1 MTEFLDQKRK
11 TLPIY
16 FTIGISILIFSFF
29 EIILRNSIPL
39 FLNIPL
45 TLMCLIYWNMALPKS
60 VGLFWAILAGFI
72 LDVSQDIILGS
83 NVLIFLISSY
93 LIQRYFHRLRALFR
107 IQQSLIVAAMVF
119 IYQIIFIFF
128 LLNFSFEVFKEVI
141 FLTFISLI
149 TWQIIYGILRF
160 IRIRFTYVN

>member
-16 FTIGISILIFSFF
+16 FTIGITILIFSFF

-45 TLMCLIYWNMALPKS
+45 TLMSLIYWNMALPKS

-149 TWQIIYGILRF
+149 TWPIIYGILRF

>member
-16 FTIGISILIFSFF
+16 FTIGISILIFSVF

-119 IYQIIFIFF
+119 IYQITFIFF

-141 FLTFISLI
+141 FLTIIALI
-149 TWQIIYGILRF
+149 TWPIIYGILRF

>member
-16 FTIGISILIFSFF
+16 FTIGISILIFSVL

-119 IYQIIFIFF
+119 IYQITFIFF

-149 TWQIIYGILRF
+149 TWPIIYGILRF

>member
-16 FTIGISILIFSFF
+16 FTIGITILIFSFF

-119 IYQIIFIFF
+119 MYQIIFIFF
-128 LLNFSFEVFKEVI
+128 LLNFSFEIFKEVI

-149 TWQIIYGILRF
+149 TWPIIYGILRF

>member
-60 VGLFWAILAGFI
+60 IGLFWAILAGFI

-149 TWQIIYGILRF
+149 TWPIIYGILRF

>member
-16 FTIGISILIFSFF
+16 FTIGISILIFSIF

-60 VGLFWAILAGFI
+60 VGLLWAILAGFI

-93 LIQRYFHRLRALFR
+93 LNQRYFHRLRALFR

-141 FLTFISLI
+141 FLNHKENIKNDNSLDK
-149 TWQIIYGILRF
+149 TSLRK
-160 IRIRFTYVN
+160 

>member
-1 MTEFLDQKRK
+1 MTEFLDQKK
-11 TLPIY
+11 STFPIY
-16 FTIGISILIFSFF
+16 ITIGISILSFLIF

-39 FLNIPL
+39 FLNVPL

-60 VGLFWAILAGFI
+60 VGLFWAILTGFI

-83 NVLIFLISSY
+83 NVLIFLVSSY

-119 IYQIIFIFF
+119 MYQIIFIFF
-128 LLNFSFEVFKEVI
+128 LSYFSLEVLLEVL
-141 FLTFISLI
+141 FLTFIALI
-149 TWQIIYGILRF
+149 TWPIVYGILRF

>member
-16 FTIGISILIFSFF
+16 FTIGISILIFSVF
-29 EIILRNSIPL
+29 EIILRNSIQL

-60 VGLFWAILAGFI
+60 VGLFWAILTGLI

-119 IYQIIFIFF
+119 IYQLIFIFF

-141 FLTFISLI
+141 FLTFIALI
-149 TWQIIYGILRF
+149 TWPIVYGILRF

>member
-1 MTEFLDQKRK
+1 MTEFLDQKK
-11 TLPIY
+11 STFPIY
-16 FTIGISILIFSFF
+16 ITIGISILFFSIF

-39 FLNIPL
+39 FLNVPL

-60 VGLFWAILAGFI
+60 VGLFWAILTGFI

-83 NVLIFLISSY
+83 NVLIFLVSSY

-128 LLNFSFEVFKEVI
+128 LLNFSFEIFKEVI

-149 TWQIIYGILRF
+149 TWPIIYGILRF

>member
-60 VGLFWAILAGFI
+60 VGLFWAILTGLI

-128 LLNFSFEVFKEVI
+128 LLNFSFEIFKEVI

-149 TWQIIYGILRF
+149 TWPIIYGVLRF

>member
-16 FTIGISILIFSFF
+16 FTIGISILIFSVF

-119 IYQIIFIFF
+119 IYQITFIFF
-128 LLNFSFEVFKEVI
+128 LLNFSFEVFKEVL
-141 FLTFISLI
+141 FLTIIALI
-149 TWQIIYGILRF
+149 TWPIIYGILRF

>member
-16 FTIGISILIFSFF
+16 FTIGISILIFSVF

-149 TWQIIYGILRF
+149 TWPIIYGILRF

>member
-16 FTIGISILIFSFF
+16 FTIGITILIFSFF

-128 LLNFSFEVFKEVI
+128 LLNFSFEIFKEVI

-149 TWQIIYGILRF
+149 TWPIIYGILRF

>member
-1 MTEFLDQKRK
+1 
-11 TLPIY
+11 
-16 FTIGISILIFSFF
+16 
-29 EIILRNSIPL
+29 
-39 FLNIPL
+39 
-45 TLMCLIYWNMALPKS
+45 MCLIYWNMALPKS
-60 VGLFWAILAGFI
+60 VGLFWAILTGFI

-83 NVLIFLISSY
+83 NVLIFLVSSY

-149 TWQIIYGILRF
+149 TWPIIYGILRF

>member
-1 MTEFLDQKRK
+1 MTEFLDQKRR

-16 FTIGISILIFSFF
+16 FTIGISILIFSVL

-119 IYQIIFIFF
+119 IYQITFIFF
-128 LLNFSFEVFKEVI
+128 LLNFSFEVFKEVL
-141 FLTFISLI
+141 FLTIIALI
-149 TWQIIYGILRF
+149 TWPIIYGILRF

>member
-1 MTEFLDQKRK
+1 MTEYLDQKRK
-11 TLPIY
+11 IFPIY
-16 FTIGISILIFSFF
+16 ITIGISILIFLVF
-29 EIILRNSIPL
+29 EIILRNSISL

-60 VGLFWAILAGFI
+60 VGLFWAILSGLI

-119 IYQIIFIFF
+119 MYQIIFIFF
-128 LLNFSFEVFKEVI
+128 LLNFSFEVLIEVI
-141 FLTFISLI
+141 FLTFIALI
-149 TWQIIYGILRF
+149 TWPIVYGILRF

>member
-60 VGLFWAILAGFI
+60 VGLFWAILTGLI

-149 TWQIIYGILRF
+149 TWPIIYGILRF

>member
-1 MTEFLDQKRK
+1 MTEFLDQKRR

-16 FTIGISILIFSFF
+16 FTIGISILIFSVL

-119 IYQIIFIFF
+119 IYQITFIFF

-141 FLTFISLI
+141 FLTIIALI
-149 TWQIIYGILRF
+149 TWPIIYGILRF

>member
-16 FTIGISILIFSFF
+16 FTIGITILIFSFF

-149 TWQIIYGILRF
+149 TWPIIYGILRF

>member
-16 FTIGISILIFSFF
+16 FTIGISILIFSVF

-60 VGLFWAILAGFI
+60 VGLLWAILAGFI

-119 IYQIIFIFF
+119 IYQLIFIFF

-141 FLTFISLI
+141 FLTFIALI
-149 TWQIIYGILRF
+149 TWPIVYGILRF